1 MTLYSPKSR
10 LSLHA
15 RPLRGFGLDSVSA
28 QGSICICAGL
38 QVWRAQAS
46 RITDRFARK
55 RRRFGDKTPLSRN
68 WPFYDFEEYER
79 LLEVAKQAF
88 VAARSSVSS
97 GATWIW

>member
-1 MTLYSPKSR
+1 
-10 LSLHA
+10 
-15 RPLRGFGLDSVSA
+15 
-28 QGSICICAGL
+28 
-38 QVWRAQAS
+38 VWRAQAS